1 MNIKS
6 ILEGNPQAKDI
17 ENFIAQFQSQLS
29 NKIINKAKEL
39 CKEESLDQEHI
50 LYFYYNQGQLT
61 KS

>member
-39 CKEESLDQEHI
+39 CKEESLDQ
-50 LYFYYNQGQLT
+50 
-61 KS
+61 